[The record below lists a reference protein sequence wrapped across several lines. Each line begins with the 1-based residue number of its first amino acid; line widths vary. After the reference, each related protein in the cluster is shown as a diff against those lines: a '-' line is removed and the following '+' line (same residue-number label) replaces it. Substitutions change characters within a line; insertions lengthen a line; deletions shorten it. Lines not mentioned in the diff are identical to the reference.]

1 MKCQV
6 CSNEMKS
13 VIKDLPWETDTGWV
27 VIPGVRHWECP
38 VCGEQ
43 VFDRNA
49 TKEILDKLAR
59 RQVSHKLEIPVLK

>member
-6 CSNEMKS
+6 CTNQMKLTD
-13 VIKDLPWETDTGWV
+13 KDLPWEVDSGWV
-27 VIPGVRHWECP
+27 IISGVRHWECP
-38 VCGEQ
+38 VCGEE

>member
-6 CSNEMKS
+6 CTNEMAS
-13 VIKDLPWETDTGWV
+13 VRKDLPWETAEGWV
-27 VIPGVRHWECP
+27 MINGVLHWECP

-49 TKEILDKLAR
+49 TKEILDKLNR
-59 RQVSHKLEIPVLK
+59 KNISHKLEIPVLK